1 MLAYI
6 DESKAGEIK
15 VGEPAEIVLRSHP
28 GPRLKGKVARI
39 EPESDRVNEE
49 RSIEVAFDHI
59 PAYANLGEQA
69 EVYITTVHLPQPC
82 WCRRRRSSGS
92 ARISGTVWTVE
103 DGHLQ
108 QREVTLGHR
117 LLDGRYEITGGV
129 PKGAKVVTQLR
140 SGLRVGRAPIAQ
152 DRQRAEAMNL
162 AYRDIKHN
170 LLRFVLTNFGLSLL
184 LGMVIII
191 TGVYGGL
198 IDDALRQARAAN
210 ADLWV
215 VQAGTNGP
223 FAEASRIPGDT
234 RELVT
239 RVYGVQTAGSVTYQ
253 SVQTRSTAS
262 RFGSLSSATNWA
274 GRAARKSLSADAIS
288 CATIMKWSLTA
299 PLASKSAKRCRWE
312 RTVTIDRRRSDPQ
325 QRHIVRRSRGLCH
338 SARCARAAV
347 RACASSRTAGGR
359 ARRSD

>member
-1 MLAYI
+1 MFTLIDPKTIWVLAYI

-15 VGEPAEIVLRSHP
+15 VGEPAEIVLRSHANQ
-28 GPRLKGKVARI
+28 RLHGRVARI

-49 RSIEVAFDHI
+49 RKVEIAFDQI

-69 EVYITTVHLPQPC
+69 EVYITTVRLPQALLVPEAAII
-82 WCRRRRSSGS
+82 GLGKKQ
-92 ARISGTVWTVE
+92 GTVWTVE

-129 PKGAKVVTQLR
+129 PAEAKVVTQLR
-140 SGLRVGRAPIAQ
+140 SGLRVGRAATIS
-152 DRQRAEAMNL
+152 RRAEAMNL

-184 LGMVIII
+184 LGIVIMI

-215 VQAGTNGP
+215 VEAGTNGP

-234 RELVT
+234 RELVS
-239 RVYGVQTAGSVTYQ
+239 RVYGVERAGAVTYQ
-253 SVQTRSTAS
+253 SVQTEFNGKPLRLFLIGFEPG
-262 RFGSLSSATNWA
+262 RPGGPHKLVA
-274 GRAARKSLSADAIS
+274 GRDILRNHYEMIVDRSAGLKLGQEVPLGTHGHTS
-288 CATIMKWSLTA
+288 PWSA
-299 PLASKSAKRCRWE
+299 
-312 RTVTIDRRRSDPQ
+312 
-325 QRHIVRRSRGLCH
+325 
-338 SARCARAAV
+338 
-347 RACASSRTAGGR
+347 
-359 ARRSD
+359 